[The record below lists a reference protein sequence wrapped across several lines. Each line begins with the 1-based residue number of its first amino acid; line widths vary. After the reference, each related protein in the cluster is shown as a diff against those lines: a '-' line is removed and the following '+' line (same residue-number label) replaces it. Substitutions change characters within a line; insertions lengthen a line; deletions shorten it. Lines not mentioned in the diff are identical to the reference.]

1 MPGPSSKKEANANA
15 LAAFHHVVAKGQIE
29 RVKDFVLVRAPAPL
43 GCAGVQEH
51 DRTGRQCAC
60 TLGHRH
66 VVGCNSQHVQTCAG
80 PQHTAQHVRGGRV
93 RLVRRASEERCR
105 PA

>member
-43 GCAGVQEH
+43 GCAGVQARQ
-51 DRTGRQCAC
+51 DRKAMRLHARAQACGRLQQPACPDACWAPAHCPACA
-60 TLGHRH
+60 RW
-66 VVGCNSQHVQTCAG
+66 AG
-80 PQHTAQHVRGGRV
+80 ALSAP
-93 RLVRRASEERCR
+93 RL
-105 PA
+105 